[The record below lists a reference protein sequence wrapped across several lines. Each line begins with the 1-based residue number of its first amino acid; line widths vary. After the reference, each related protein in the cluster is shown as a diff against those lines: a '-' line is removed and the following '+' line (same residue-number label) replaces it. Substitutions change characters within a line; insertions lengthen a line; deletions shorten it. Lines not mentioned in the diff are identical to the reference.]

1 MSLNVFKNFLCQ
13 SYCFIDYD
21 TEPTQFSGSIATFSV
36 RIDHDAT
43 SVNSFDELTLRSLHS
58 DSYLNEQS
66 SPKTILEEHYPNHV
80 QQDSVQQPISE
91 ELVGLMFRKAIS
103 IAESPR
109 YELPLTPPS
118 IIMKNDDWPYGSYM
132 KMPFIDS
139 CTSDAQL
146 KWIYRCDAVK
156 VQLFLFQL

>member
-1 MSLNVFKNFLCQ
+1 
-13 SYCFIDYD
+13 
-21 TEPTQFSGSIATFSV
+21 
-36 RIDHDAT
+36 
-43 SVNSFDELTLRSLHS
+43 LTLRSLHS

-118 IIMKNDDWPYGSYM
+118 IIMKNDDWPYGSDM

-156 VQLFLFQL
+156 VLFQL